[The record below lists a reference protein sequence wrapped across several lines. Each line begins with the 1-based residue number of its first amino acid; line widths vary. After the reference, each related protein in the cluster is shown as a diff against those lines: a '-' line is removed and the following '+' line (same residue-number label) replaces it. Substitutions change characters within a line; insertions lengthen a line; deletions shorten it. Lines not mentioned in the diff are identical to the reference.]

1 MNQKTKG
8 TISLICG
15 IVCIVAS
22 LTILVLRFVLGEE
35 LVGNKDILMCPVWI
49 ALGVYFC
56 YSGRKMKKKN
66 DE

>member
-1 MNQKTKG
+1 MNQKTRG
-8 TISLICG
+8 TVTLVCG

>member
-15 IVCIVAS
+15 IVCIVVS
-22 LTILVLRFVLGEE
+22 LTILALRFVLGEE

>member
-22 LTILVLRFVLGEE
+22 LTILALRFVLGEE

>member
-15 IVCIVAS
+15 IVAS
-22 LTILVLRFVLGEE
+22 LTILVLRFVLGEG

-56 YSGRKMKKKN
+56 YSGRKMKKKK
-66 DE
+66 DA